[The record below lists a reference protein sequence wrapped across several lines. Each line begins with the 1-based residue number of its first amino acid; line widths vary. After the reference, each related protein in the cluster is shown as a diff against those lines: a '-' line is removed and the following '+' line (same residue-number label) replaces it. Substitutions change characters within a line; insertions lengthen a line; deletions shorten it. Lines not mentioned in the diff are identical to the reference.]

1 MWAPSPVVW
10 RWKSALETPKA
21 AKTPAETSAMDSP
34 HPGGGALRESSGRH
48 ESAQG
53 LDDGIVGGPFRLC
66 SGLSEA
72 GDRGVDDVGFDLFD
86 VLEGQAELRSDPR
99 PEVLDHHIAGADE
112 VKQLRMLLGILEIGL
127 DGAFAPVERREIRR
141 SRVGEGT
148 QVTGVITVARH
159 FDLED
164 LGALIGEHGGGIEAG
179 QHAREVCDPDPVE

>member
-1 MWAPSPVVW
+1 MWA
-10 RWKSALETPKA
+10 ALPGGLAVEECARDT
-21 AKTPAETSAMDSP
+21 EGGEDSGGDIGDGFP
-34 HPGGGALRESSGRH
+34 HPGGGAVGEAGGRH

-53 LDDGIVGGPFRLC
+53 LDDSVVGGPFRLC

-72 GDRGVDDVGFDLFD
+72 GDRGVDDVGFDFFD
-86 VLEGQAELRSDPR
+86 VLKGQAEFGCDSR
-99 PEVLDHHIAGADE
+99 PEVLDDHIAGADE

-127 DGAFAPVERREIRR
+127 DGAFAPVEGCEVRR

-148 QVTGVITVARH
+148 QVTGVVTVARH

-164 LGALIGEHGGGIEAG
+164 LGALIGEHGGGIRAG